1 MPKPHQEMYTF
12 GAIVQGAQSHLS
24 KSLATY
30 TDDNHPYMTVKKTF
44 HLFGDPSMLFHTETP
59 QEYSSDE
66 VGIKGWQIMN
76 GTGTERSVEI
86 NLPDDEIAYI
96 GVYDYV
102 TGERKRYA
110 ASKMSIPIS
119 YEKFK
124 NMAYYNQDVY
134 IYGVNRI
141 PKMIVRHESIPM
153 VGPVQPFEY
162 KLNITPNPVSSVA
175 NISFSVTLI
184 DREHHLLIHDWN
196 GIEVKRIDVP
206 LNENSVSV
214 NVDDLPNGNYVVSL
228 IVNGTKRVSEQM
240 IVAK

>member
-1 MPKPHQEMYTF
+1 MLQEN
-12 GAIVQGAQSHLS
+12 V
-24 KSLATY
+24 
-30 TDDNHPYMTVKKTF
+30 
-44 HLFGDPSMLFHTETP
+44 
-59 QEYSSDE
+59 SS
-66 VGIKGWQIMN
+66 
-76 GTGTERSVEI
+76 
-86 NLPDDEIAYI
+86 
-96 GVYDYV
+96 
-102 TGERKRYA
+102 YA